1 MKSPPVF
8 TLSDEVIEIGDSYSY
23 HGLVMNYYGSF
34 AKAKSKLI
42 EQARRA
48 LFPVYRR
55 IKTQPNPV
63 DLQLT
68 LFDSLVEPILLYGSE
83 VCGFENT
90 IL

>member
-23 HGLVMNYYGSF
+23 HGLVMNYNESF

-55 IKTQPNPV
+55 IKNQPIPV
-63 DLQLT
+63 DLQLI

>member
-48 LFPVYRR
+48 LFAAYRR
-55 IKTQPNPV
+55 IINQPIPV
-63 DLQLT
+63 DLQLI